1 MSLRSREDA
10 VVHGWQG
17 DTRVDRLPGQAESLS
32 SHPGDGDPSRR
43 TSLLAAVC
51 VVVLAIAA
59 STMVMRNRNPDWPT
73 RCGVDGHANW
83 CAKPSRVVTTAALT
97 RLAHDYCPA
106 LASVPG
112 GVVPRPLSLGDLAG
126 ADVFARTTG
135 SRGSGAEDVLL
146 GRGNSFS
153 WVTRSSGGAHDGA
166 VELRCPGQTFLVPS
180 MRLTDEQYRST
191 VAAARGQLGRID
203 FAELAKSS
211 VRRFPSRFRTSYG
224 FLSCDTSGLE
234 LRRLSPGKRF
244 TCRVEV
250 YSWLGQGGYRLDYRV
265 LPDPPYFV
273 RDEGQ

>member
-1 MSLRSREDA
+1 MD
-10 VVHGWQG
+10 GWQG
-17 DTRVDRLPGQAESLS
+17 ETRVDRLPGQPESLS
-32 SHPGDGDPSRR
+32 SHSGDRDPSRR

-51 VVVLAIAA
+51 VVVLAIAVSA
-59 STMVMRNRNPDWPT
+59 MAMRSRDPDWPT
-73 RCGVDGHANW
+73 RCGVDGRANW
-83 CAKPSRVVTTAALT
+83 CAKPSRAMTTAALT

-126 ADVFARTTG
+126 PDVFARTTG
-135 SRGSGAEDVLL
+135 NRGSGAEDALL
-146 GRGNSFS
+146 GRGSSFA
-153 WVTRSSGGAHDGA
+153 WVTRTSGGAQDGT

-180 MRLTDEQYRST
+180 MRLTGDQFSST
-191 VAAARGQLGRID
+191 LAASRGQLGRID

-224 FLSCDTSGLE
+224 FLSCDTSGLD
-234 LRRLSPGKRF
+234 LRRLTPGTAF

-265 LPDPPYFV
+265 VGRPPYFV
-273 RDEGQ
+273 RVSQQ